1 MLRCVLTAILR
12 GVFETI
18 VLATDGSTEAHAAVR
33 SAAALAEQN
42 GSRVIVVHVADPAD
56 SLSSVRDQVSEL
68 RRAGIPARLAVVEG
82 DGQPASAIAEMARAW
97 NADVV
102 VSGVRGADAAPRG
115 AAVGGV
121 AQRLVALAPCPV
133 LAVPGYP
140 SGSGRR
146 RPDSSA

>member
-18 VLATDGSTEAHAAVR
+18 LLATDGSRPKRTLQCGQRQRWH
-33 SAAALAEQN
+33 EQN

-102 VSGVRGADAAPRG
+102 LVSGVRGADAAPRD

-133 LAVPGYP
+133 LAVPG
-140 SGSGRR
+140 
-146 RPDSSA
+146 